1 MIQTSTQIHLPHLP
15 RNARAFGQVDQG
27 CREEV
32 RLAGVGDVS
41 LNPSEPMRESR
52 ESELRKNVQGGVGW
66 SPNGK
71 EGKKDPANETH
82 EKQKTKGDVEA
93 GADLQGRSQ
102 ELGSEA
108 RRCLR
113 QSGWCVVQRL
123 RGRGT
128 RSWATGRA
136 RRPEERQPD
145 GGASEPP
152 LRDTVRS
159 LRTYRK
165 SLDNGPQT

>member
-1 MIQTSTQIHLPHLP
+1 MVAPHRWGWGPADTIQTSTQIHLPHLP
-15 RNARAFGQVDQG
+15 RNARAFGHMDQG

-41 LNPSEPMRESR
+41 LNPSELMRESR
-52 ESELRKNVQGGVGW
+52 ESELRKKVQEGVGW

-71 EGKKDPANETH
+71 EGKKEPANETQ

-108 RRCLR
+108 RCRLP
-113 QSGWCVVQRL
+113 STWVVYSAKAQ
-123 RGRGT
+123 G
-128 RSWATGRA
+128 
-136 RRPEERQPD
+136 Q
-145 GGASEPP
+145 
-152 LRDTVRS
+152 RDTELGHRPGGQ
-159 LRTYRK
+159 RK
-165 SLDNGPQT
+165 GGLTGWPRNLLSGIR